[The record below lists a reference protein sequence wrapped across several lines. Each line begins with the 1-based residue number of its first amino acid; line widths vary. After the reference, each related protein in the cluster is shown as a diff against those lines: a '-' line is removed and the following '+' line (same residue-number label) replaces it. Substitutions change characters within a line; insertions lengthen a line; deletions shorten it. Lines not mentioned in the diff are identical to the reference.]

1 MVGKEIMPDYGFVPT
16 PQNIQENN
24 APLMSAAQAA
34 SDWSSTHGVTFG
46 KIGNSGNVWKDYGLT
61 FGELENGQSSANDLY
76 SSANSLSNGNNSD
89 SGGFGNY
96 YASADSR
103 AAQPYYEN
111 APLSTKYGMSAETA
125 FQEEMANTAYQRQV
139 KDMQAAGLNPV
150 LAAKYGG
157 SDVTSASS
165 ASTSSGS
172 GTGSGSAKANG
183 TSAKALATL
192 VGAIATLATGN
203 KTAGTAASS
212 MVSLLTS

>member
-1 MVGKEIMPDYGFVPT
+1 MVGKEIMASPNMEAL
-16 PQNIQENN
+16 QQS
-24 APLMSAAQAA
+24 MSAMQSYEPISVSANKL
-34 SDWSSTHGVTFG
+34 SNWNSSHGITIS
-46 KIGNSGNVWKDYGLT
+46 KKADTGNVWNDYGIS
-61 FGELENGQSSANDLY
+61 FGEFDNGQSTVNDLY
-76 SSANSLSNGNNSD
+76 NSAGSLSNGNNSD

-103 AAQPYYEN
+103 ATQPYYEN

-172 GTGSGSAKANG
+172 GTGSAKTNG